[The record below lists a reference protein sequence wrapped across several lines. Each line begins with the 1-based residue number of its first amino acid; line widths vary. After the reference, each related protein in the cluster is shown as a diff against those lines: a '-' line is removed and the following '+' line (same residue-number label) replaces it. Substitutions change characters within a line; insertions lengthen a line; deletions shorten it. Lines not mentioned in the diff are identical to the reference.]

1 MTGVGETCPKSVSVT
16 AADRE
21 STEMAGGDD
30 KTAAAAA
37 GTEPVTPAGSD
48 RRKGL
53 DPVVKPPPEDMPSF
67 DEWKQ
72 KEQEKAKNSTG

>member
-1 MTGVGETCPKSVSVT
+1 MVVDSESV
-16 AADRE
+16 D
-21 STEMAGGDD
+21 AGDGDD
-30 KTAAAAA
+30 KSSTAAA
-37 GTEPVTPAGSD
+37 TESVTQAGSD

-53 DPVVKPPPEDMPSF
+53 DPEVKPPPEDMPSF

>member
-1 MTGVGETCPKSVSVT
+1 MVV
-16 AADRE
+16 DRE
-21 STEMAGGDD
+21 SADTGDGDD
-30 KTAAAAA
+30 KSAADA
-37 GTEPVTPAGSD
+37 GTSSVTQAGSV
-48 RRKGL
+48 RRKVL